1 MQGTVRLF
9 IQVVDYD
16 PFNSDDHIDDV
27 YVTITRSPS
36 SSFSS
41 RRTYTGSY
49 GISRIE
55 LSFRVQCDSN
65 YYGSDC
71 ATYCIATDN
80 SNGHYTCGTNGEKVC
95 LSGWSN
101 PSSNCTTGTVYI
113 RCLYDMYTKKL
124 TMMCIYQSTNVMP

>member
-1 MQGTVRLF
+1 MRLF

-27 YVTITRSPS
+27 YVTIRRSPS

-41 RRTYTGSY
+41 RRTYTGRY

-80 SNGHYTCGTNGEKVC
+80 SNGHYTCGANGDKVC
-95 LSGWSN
+95 LRGWSN
-101 PSSNCTTGTVYI
+101 PSSSCRTRI
-113 RCLYDMYTKKL
+113 
-124 TMMCIYQSTNVMP
+124 

>member
-1 MQGTVRLF
+1 MNCTKTTESYHLLLLQSTVTLF

-16 PFNSDDHIDDV
+16 PNNPDDHVDDI

-36 SSFSS
+36 YSFSY
-41 RRTYTGSY
+41 RTTYTGVHDN
-49 GISRIE
+49 SRVE

-80 SNGHYTCGTNGEKVC
+80 SNGHYTCGTNGAKVC
-95 LSGWSN
+95 LSGWTN
-101 PSSNCTTGTVYI
+101 PSSSCTTGSYI
-113 RCLYDMYTKKL
+113 PNYKL
-124 TMMCIYQSTNVMP
+124 NTFFS